1 MNEIIKM
8 NLEIKQIEIN
18 DITFNKM
25 CRIGRIIPEFEYMS
39 KCRISL
45 NNDLKDYDCKL
56 TFTNNLSITV
66 QIELDNTLKFE
77 IPLDYNEYNIRNIAE
92 ASFTKGIWNS
102 YTLKQFKDTEVQ
114 IRKTMDRDIFIDYVV
129 QGCVD
134 EKVIHLTREWHRG
147 IAKSYFIRNM
157 AENFDLPIFSKYNN
171 KKYNNNKVYT
181 NTDQLRG
188 VKFNKILV
196 DECDIDTINKIRKMN
211 IKPIGFAC
219 TYQNYELI

>member
-1 MNEIIKM
+1 MNKIKIDLNIKHIEM
-8 NLEIKQIEIN
+8 NDNTIRKVTRCG
-18 DITFNKM
+18 DFK
-25 CRIGRIIPEFEYMS
+25 PEFQYMS
-39 KCRISL
+39 NYKIKL
-45 NNDLKDYDCKL
+45 NNELKDYKCKL
-56 TFTNNLSITV
+56 IFANNLSITV

-77 IPLDYNEYNIRNIAE
+77 IPLDYDEYNIRNIAE
-92 ASFTKGIWNS
+92 ASFTKDIWNS

-129 QGCVD
+129 RGCVD

-147 IAKSYFIRNM
+147 IAKSYFIKNM
-157 AENFDLPIFSKYNN
+157 AEGFDLPIFSKYKNP
-171 KKYNNNKVYT
+171 KYNNNKVYT
-181 NTDQLRG
+181 NIDQLRD

-196 DECDIDTINKIRKMN
+196 DECDIDTVNKIRKMN